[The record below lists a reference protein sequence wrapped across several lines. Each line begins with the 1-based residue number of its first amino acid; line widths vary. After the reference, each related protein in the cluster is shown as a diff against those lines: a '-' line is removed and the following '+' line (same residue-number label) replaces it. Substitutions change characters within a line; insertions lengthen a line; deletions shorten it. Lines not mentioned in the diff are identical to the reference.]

1 MRKSITIL
9 KRNSFIHKN
18 KEYDFDRIDEII
30 NSFKKDRKIII
41 LEEELYA
48 KHFDFKEKNRFK
60 INHFVDE
67 KIRNEFPQNG
77 DIVYDYE
84 KKGNIISIYSMKG
97 GERINKISEGAKNI
111 GVIPIQFVIKEVM
124 IKKFNN
130 KILDYNILINFKGC
144 YYYISFKSGLYYC
157 GFVEKNKEMI
167 FNKIVE
173 NQDIAKIYI
182 DNISEYEF
190 LEQKY
195 QIIKVNMGDLI
206 NDRIYE
212 K

>member
-84 KKGNIISIYSMKG
+84 KKGNVISIYSMKG

-190 LEQKY
+190 LEEKY